1 MNKNEKN
8 AFVLSKEKK
17 KFKKEYVGIIIA
29 VIVLIVLLFIL
40 VKELFFTKKYQVIV
54 PPLPN
59 YKDVDLGVVDPKDS
73 GNDINNIE
81 SKKVSK
87 KNISYKIISDYYK
100 KGIVLGNTKINMH
113 GDKFYITSGISS
125 PNAFVSSV
133 TIDGKLEWIY
143 KIEEKKYKTIDI
155 YQTRFIKDLVY
166 VFASATDSNDKKQ
179 TILITVNQK
188 GEKEDLLEIEK
199 DKEIRILDVKNQ
211 DSKIALIASDYT
223 GDIKVYSIPNTKT
236 VDNNVYSINSN
247 YPNIDAKYVN
257 SNLEKEK
264 LSLIVKTDNGIEEI
278 TINNSDNS
286 SDRKTF
292 DGVNEL
298 QIEDSIYSTSYE
310 KGYIFNTKN
319 SIYKFDEQNRLENKN
334 EYSKLKLENLDD
346 IKEKYKD
353 DEYMD
358 VENLTNYIEINKI
371 TVDKNILVE
380 FETLLTRAYDIYDSE
395 FNLINRFTVDKEKYE
410 IEEGILLASYY
421 HNGSIYEIYS
431 YGTKT
436 PSIMI
441 SKIG

>member
-1 MNKNEKN
+1 MNKEEKN
-8 AFVLSKEKK
+8 AFVLSKEKP
-17 KFKKEYVGIIIA
+17 KFKREYIGIIIA
-29 VIVLIVLLFIL
+29 VIVLIVLLVIL
-40 VKELFFTKKYQVIV
+40 VKELFFTKRYQVIV

-59 YKDVDLGVVDPKDS
+59 YKDVDLGVVDPKDT

-81 SKKVSK
+81 SKKVNK
-87 KNISYKIISDYYK
+87 KNISYKLVSDYYK
-100 KGIVLGNTKINMH
+100 KGIVLGNTKINMN
-113 GDKFYITSGISS
+113 GDKFYITSGIGS

-133 TIDGKLEWIY
+133 TTDGKLEWLY
-143 KIEEKKYKTIDI
+143 KIEEKKYKNIDI
-155 YQTRFIKDLVY
+155 YQTKVINNMLY
-166 VFASATDSNDKKQ
+166 VFASATDSNNKKH

-188 GEKEDLLEIEK
+188 GEKEDLLVIEK
-199 DKEIRILDVKNQ
+199 ENEIKVLDVKKYE
-211 DSKIALIASDYT
+211 SKIALIASDHN
-223 GDIKVYSIPNTKT
+223 GDIKVYNITNAKT
-236 VDNNVYSINSN
+236 VDKNVYSLNSY

-257 SNLEKEK
+257 SNLDKEK

-278 TINNSDNS
+278 TINNSDNLS
-286 SDRKTF
+286 ERKTF
-292 DGVNEL
+292 DGLNEL

-319 SIYKFDEQNRLENKN
+319 SVYKFDEQNRLENKN

-380 FETLLTRAYDIYDSE
+380 FETLLTRVYDIYDSD
-395 FNLINRFTVDKEKYE
+395 FNLINRFMIDKEKYE

-421 HNGSIYEIYS
+421 HDGSIYEIYS